1 MRRWAGLGLAT
12 LFLHLVLIQPNHPDA
27 MTWEALLLF
36 AHELPIILLALLALP
51 PVAARWLRGTLVIV
65 LAAIAVLKIADY
77 ASFVAFN
84 RRFNPVVDLN
94 LVVSSWD
101 LLSGTLGRG
110 LAGLIVVLGVC
121 AILAL
126 GWGIWWATGLWAR
139 ERLPRGWRL
148 GAGTLAVAMTVVAV
162 ADMGRVIGWWEM
174 QRNVPG
180 TAFTARVGV
189 EKATSWRRSL
199 ADLRAFRAAAQGD
212 PWLAQP
218 ARLDR
223 TGRGDVIL
231 VFMESYGRASIDNPL
246 YAPTHVATLRAA
258 EAAIARSG
266 AEMRSGWLRA
276 PMTGGQS
283 WLAHGSVAAGLW
295 ISDQVRYRSFLQS
308 GRRTLF
314 HKAQDAGFTTAAIMP
329 AVIKDWPESAVM
341 GFDIILPAADLGYRG
356 AAFNWV
362 TMPDQFTLAALD
374 RLVRE
379 PVEERVFAQV
389 ALISGHAP
397 WVPVP
402 EMIAWEEIGDG
413 TVFTPMAEAGDP
425 PEIVWRD
432 RDRVREQYRLAIDY
446 SLQAVTG
453 YVARQESDMPLFII
467 LGDHQAAG
475 FVAQSDSFDVPF
487 HIIGPPDVIAA
498 IDDWGLAHGLIPDPG
513 LAAWP
518 MDEFRDRF
526 LEAFSTSDEVR

>member
-1 MRRWAGLGLAT
+1 MRRWAALGAAAI
-12 LFLHLVLIQPNHPDA
+12 FLHLVLIQPNHPDA
-27 MTWEALLLF
+27 MTWQALALF
-36 AHELPIILLALLALP
+36 AHELPVILLAMLALP
-51 PVAARWLRGTLVIV
+51 TAVSRWLRGVLVLV
-65 LAAIAVLKIADY
+65 LTTIAVLKIADY

-110 LAGLIVVLGVC
+110 AAGAIVVLALC
-121 AILAL
+121 AIVALA
-126 GWGIWWATGLWAR
+126 WGIWWATGVWAR
-139 ERLPRGWRL
+139 ERLPRGWRI
-148 GAGTLAVAMTVVAV
+148 GAGAAAVAMTVVAV
-162 ADMGRVIGWWEM
+162 ADMGRVIGWWDM

-199 ADLRAFRAAAQGD
+199 ADLRAFRTAAESD
-212 PWLAQP
+212 PWLASP
-218 ARLDR
+218 PRLDR
-223 TGRGDVIL
+223 TGTGDIIL
-231 VFMESYGRASIDNPL
+231 IFMESYGRASMDNPL

-258 EAAIARSG
+258 EAAIARTG

-283 WLAHGSVAAGLW
+283 WLAHGSVGAGLW

-314 HKAQDAGFTTAAIMP
+314 HKAQDAGFTTAAVMP
-329 AVIKDWPESAVM
+329 AVIKDWPEAAVM
-341 GFDIILPAADLGYRG
+341 GFDIVLPAADLGYRG
-356 AAFNWV
+356 LPFNWV

-379 PVEERVFAQV
+379 PVEGRVFAQV
-389 ALISGHAP
+389 VLISGHAP

-402 EMIAWEEIGDG
+402 TMIGWEEIGDG
-413 TVFTPMAEAGDP
+413 TVFNSMAQAGDP
-425 PEIVWRD
+425 PDVVWRD

-446 SLQAVTG
+446 SLQAVTD
-453 YVARQESDMPLFII
+453 YVARQGTDMPLFII

-498 IDDWGLAHGLIPDPG
+498 IDDWGLAPGLIPDP
-513 LAAWP
+513 AFPAWP
-518 MDEFRDRF
+518 MDAFRDRF
-526 LEAFSTSDEVR
+526 LAAFSSPD